1 MPQIPEDQPRSDRAA
16 EASQSPVA
24 PAPSPMTWDEIV
36 AAVRSLPEP
45 DDLTWDDVPAVAHL
59 AALLGL
65 FGGPSIDLEA
75 LKAASRQ
82 PHAEEEPD
90 EQQGKQD

>member
-1 MPQIPEDQPRSDRAA
+1 MSQIPEDQPRRDRAA
-16 EASQSPVA
+16 EVSQGPVA
-24 PAPSPMTWDEIV
+24 PAHGPMTWDEIV
-36 AAVRSLPEP
+36 AAVRALPEP

-75 LKAASRQ
+75 LKVESRQ
-82 PHAEEEPD
+82 PHAEAELD
-90 EQQGKQD
+90 GKQD